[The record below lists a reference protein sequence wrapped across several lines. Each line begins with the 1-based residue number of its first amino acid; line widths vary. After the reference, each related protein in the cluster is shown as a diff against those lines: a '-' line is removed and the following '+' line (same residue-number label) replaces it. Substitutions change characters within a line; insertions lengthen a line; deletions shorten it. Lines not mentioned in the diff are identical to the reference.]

1 MKSSSNVEG
10 APVIE
15 RNAGQPCYGTGSA
28 NGGTDTLSR
37 NGSSRQNGQST
48 NRINVTVWLSAKEA
62 ACKLSCST
70 DTIERRAIP
79 WQENAVRYKIRFKFL
94 VLDEGGEPTR
104 RYFEPD
110 LEALLIAPSV
120 LPMPS
125 RKRLIPR
132 FVRAAPAVT

>member
-1 MKSSSNVEG
+1 MQSSSNVEG

-15 RNAGQPCYGTGSA
+15 RNADQSCHRTGSA
-28 NGGTDTLSR
+28 NGRTDTLSR
-37 NGSSRQNGQST
+37 SGSSRQNGQCT

-79 WQENAVRYKIRFKFL
+79 WQENAMRYKIRFKFL

-110 LEALLIAPSV
+110 LEALLVAPNV

-125 RKRLIPR
+125 RQRLIPR
-132 FVRAAPAVT
+132 FVRARSPVS

>member
-1 MKSSSNVEG
+1 MKSSSNDEG

-15 RNAGQPCYGTGSA
+15 RNADQPCHRTGSA
-28 NGGTDTLSR
+28 NGRTDTLSR
-37 NGSSRQNGQST
+37 NGSSRQNAQSI
-48 NRINVTVWLSAKEA
+48 NRLDITIWLSPKEA
-62 ACKLSCST
+62 AKKLSCST

-79 WQENAVRYKIRFKFL
+79 WQENAVRYKIRFKLL

-110 LEALLIAPSV
+110 LEALLIAPNV

-125 RKRLIPR
+125 RRRLIPR
-132 FVRAAPAVT
+132 FVRAGSAVA